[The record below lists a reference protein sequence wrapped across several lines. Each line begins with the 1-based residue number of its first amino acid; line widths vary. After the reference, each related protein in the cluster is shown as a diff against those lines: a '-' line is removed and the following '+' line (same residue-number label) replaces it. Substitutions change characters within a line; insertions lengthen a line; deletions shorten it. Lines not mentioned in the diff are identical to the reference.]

1 MGPEIAQAIVGVS
14 KAIKAGNAIKGAVK
28 NVSNSLKKWYK
39 PSKPK
44 KTRFKKAG
52 SKTSAPKNPAPAPT
66 APKM

>member
-28 NVSNSLKKWYK
+28 NVTGNLKKWYK

-52 SKTSAPKNPAPAPT
+52 TSKTAPKNPAPAPT

>member
-1 MGPEIAQAIVGVS
+1 MGPELAQGIVGVA
-14 KAIKAGNAIKGAVK
+14 KAVKAGHAIKGAVK
-28 NVSNSLKKWYK
+28 NVSRSLKKWYK

-52 SKTSAPKNPAPAPT
+52 ASKTAPKNPAPAPT

>member
-14 KAIKAGNAIKGAVK
+14 KAVKAGNAIKGTVK
-28 NVSNSLKKWYK
+28 NVTGNLKKWYK

-44 KTRFKKAG
+44 KTRFKKA
-52 SKTSAPKNPAPAPT
+52 SPKTSTPKSPAPVPA